1 MLDASTIRAYPRQR
15 FDFTIER
22 RRVARIRMI
31 KPEFFDD
38 PDIGDLTF
46 PARLFFIGLWTQAD
60 RAGRLREDFRRLK
73 ARLFPFDPAVKIEE
87 LLEELTTKDMVRR
100 YQDRAGTNLIWV
112 RNFAKHQRPHLK
124 EQESVIDACPETT
137 TKVVVSPNQAMAC
150 PPDSGVLSLDS
161 GVLSLENGGSTPP
174 PAVISSME
182 AWMKDPAPLPL
193 TQTQKDMATRK
204 AMAAAMRRPH
214 DVHRKRQ
221 RR

>member
-1 MLDASTIRAYPRQR
+1 MRR

-46 PARLFFIGLWTQAD
+46 PARLFFVGLWTQAD
-60 RAGRLREDFRRLK
+60 RAGRLKEDLRRLK
-73 ARLFPFDPAVKIEE
+73 ARLFPFDPTVNIEE
-87 LLEELTTKDMVRR
+87 LLVELTTKDMVRR

-124 EQESVIDACPETT
+124 EQESVMDACPETT
-137 TKVVVSPNQAMAC
+137 TKVVASPIQAMAC

-161 GVLSLENGGSTPP
+161 GERILENGEKVPTLDV
-174 PAVISSME
+174 VISKPEKVNGS
-182 AWMKDPAPLPL
+182 PPLS
-193 TQTQKDMATRK
+193 QSQKDHAARL
-204 AMAAAMRRPH
+204 AMAAAMRRTY
-214 DVHRKRQ
+214 DVPRKRQ